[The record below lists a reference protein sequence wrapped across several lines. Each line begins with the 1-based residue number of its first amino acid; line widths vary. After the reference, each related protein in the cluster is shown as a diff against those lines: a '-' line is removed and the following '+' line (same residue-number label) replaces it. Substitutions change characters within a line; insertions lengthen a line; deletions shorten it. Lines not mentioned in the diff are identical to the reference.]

1 MEKSSLEVRFLPHHL
16 APPSPLQAIPGPCSL
31 PLGGPLHPWPL
42 GFSPAPSYWSLPAR
56 PTGPPKCGRQN
67 DPPNESALI
76 SRTCGYVTLSG
87 KGDFAA
93 VIELRLLRRG
103 DDPGFL
109 NGFPAVVSVRRDYG
123 CIGQRDAALLALK
136 MEGAPRQ
143 GLWAA
148 CRS

>member
-1 MEKSSLEVRFLPHHL
+1 MF
-16 APPSPLQAIPGPCSL
+16 
-31 PLGGPLHPWPL
+31 
-42 GFSPAPSYWSLPAR
+42 PAPWWPPASLAFGILSCPFLLVSTCP